1 MPDLPN
7 ILYIHSHDTGRWVR
21 PYGYSVRTP
30 NIQRLAE
37 EGVLFRKAFCAAPT
51 CSGSRA
57 CLLTGQ
63 YAHSNGMV
71 GLAHR
76 GFSLK
81 DYRHHIVHTLRDL
94 GYWSALI
101 GEQHISK
108 KPDIIGYDEVVK
120 ISTSHTDDVVPVT
133 LDLLERASDRPFFL
147 SVGFF
152 ETHREWFR
160 PSSPKK
166 ANYVIPPPNLPD
178 APETRLDMAAF
189 QESARSLDRG
199 IGAVLDALD
208 AEGLAEDTLVICTT
222 DHGLAFPGA
231 KATLYDRGLGVMLIL
246 RGPGG
251 FTGGKA
257 SDALVSHIDL
267 FPTVCELAGV
277 ERPEWLQGESL
288 LPLANGEAEEVRESI
303 FAEKTYHVAYE
314 PERCVRTHRWKY
326 IRRFGERT
334 RPVLPNTDD
343 GPSKELLLSYGWG
356 EREIPAEQLY
366 DLVLDPNEVN
376 NLAEDPAHA
385 ETLEELRE
393 RLDAW
398 MVETKDPLLDGDVPA
413 PEGAELNDPDGLSPN
428 DPTIIM

>member
-1 MPDLPN
+1 
-7 ILYIHSHDTGRWVR
+7 
-21 PYGYSVRTP
+21 
-30 NIQRLAE
+30 
-37 EGVLFRKAFCAAPT
+37 
-51 CSGSRA
+51 
-57 CLLTGQ
+57 
-63 YAHSNGMV
+63 
-71 GLAHR
+71 
-76 GFSLK
+76 
-81 DYRHHIVHTLRDL
+81 
-94 GYWSALI
+94 
-101 GEQHISK
+101 
-108 KPDIIGYDEVVK
+108 
-120 ISTSHTDDVVPVT
+120 VT

-231 KATLYDRGLGVMLIL
+231 KATLYDRGLGVMFIL

-267 FPTVCELAGV
+267 FPTVCDLTGV

-288 LPLANGEAEEVRESI
+288 LPLANGEADEVRDAI

-334 RPVLPNTDD
+334 KPVLPNTDD

-356 EREIPAEQLY
+356 EREIPPEQLY
-366 DLVLDPNEVN
+366 DLVLDPNEAH
-376 NLAEDPAHA
+376 NLAGDPAHSG
-385 ETLEELRE
+385 TLEELRE
-393 RLDAW
+393 KLKAW
-398 MVETKDPLLDGDVPA
+398 MVETKDPLLEGDVPA

-428 DPTIIM
+428 DPTIVV

>member
-1 MPDLPN
+1 MLPDLPN

-108 KPDIIGYDEVVK
+108 KPDVIGYDEVVK

-133 LDLLERASDRPFFL
+133 LDLLERTSDRPFFL

-199 IGAVLDALD
+199 VGAVLDALD
-208 AEGLAEDTLVICTT
+208 AEGLADDTLVICTT

-267 FPTVCELAGV
+267 FPTVCDLAGV
-277 ERPEWLQGESL
+277 ERPEWLQGS
-288 LPLANGEAEEVRESI
+288 RSS
-303 FAEKTYHVAYE
+303 
-314 PERCVRTHRWKY
+314 RSRTGRPMRSGTLFSP
-326 IRRFGERT
+326 RRPTTSPTSPSGASAPT
-334 RPVLPNTDD
+334 AGSTSGALGTVQ
-343 GPSKELLLSYGWG
+343 GPSCPTPTMARARTCCSRMGGAIVRYPPSNSTTSSST
-356 EREIPAEQLY
+356 RTSRTTSPEIL
-366 DLVLDPNEVN
+366 
-376 NLAEDPAHA
+376 
-385 ETLEELRE
+385 
-393 RLDAW
+393 
-398 MVETKDPLLDGDVPA
+398 
-413 PEGAELNDPDGLSPN
+413 
-428 DPTIIM
+428 PTRIH